1 MRSRG
6 FSSHFENMDGWGQ
19 VQEPRSPPL
28 TGRLGGLVSAL
39 GRVRKRLERLLE
51 AERSQ
56 LPLWIVAAFMA
67 GIALWFALPG
77 ATGWA
82 GLVLLGGG
90 VGGLGVLLGGRLGAT
105 LAGIGIAAALGCGW
119 IWLRA
124 EFVAHERI
132 ERVTITRFVGTVE
145 KSEPLVARGKWRLT
159 LLPVEGS
166 GLPERLRITL
176 REAQWRD
183 AMGEGAKVEVRARL
197 TPPPSM
203 SVPGGY
209 DFARTAWFQQI
220 GGVGTALGDVR
231 VVEASEDGWLAGARK
246 GLGARVRD
254 RLPGAGDGIATALA
268 TGDKN
273 AVSDEDAE
281 AMRRSGL
288 AHLLAVSGLHIAA
301 VVGSAML
308 LALKIL
314 ALSPRLAAR
323 TNLVIVAAGIGALAG
338 IGYTLLTGMQVP
350 TVRACIAALLVLLGL
365 ALGRDALSLRLV
377 AVGATIIMLVR
388 PETVAGASF
397 QLSFAAVTAIIALH
411 AHPVVKRVLMAR
423 EEGRIRRIGR
433 GLLALFLTGLAVELA
448 LIPFALFHFHKAGL
462 YGVFANLLA
471 IPMTTFI
478 IMPVLAL
485 AIIADLFGLGAPF
498 WWIVGMALDA
508 LLALAH
514 FTANAEGAVAMVPNM
529 PGWAFAA
536 SIGGFLWL
544 CLWRHRSRYVGLA
557 GMAIGLGAAAFS
569 PRPDLLVTGDGRH
582 LAIIADDGTPHLLRA
597 RAGDFVRDMLSE
609 GAGYDGEAPALD
621 TSAFANC
628 NRDACLADL
637 QGDGRTYRLLA
648 TRSRDLIAWEDLVAA
663 CAKADIV
670 VSERWLP
677 DACQPR
683 WLKLD
688 RRTLEASG
696 GIAVHLDTTPR
707 VETVAAQV
715 AEHPWGVTR
724 R

>member
-1 MRSRG
+1 
-6 FSSHFENMDGWGQ
+6 MDGWGQ
-19 VQEPRSPPL
+19 VQEPGSPPL

-67 GIALWFALPG
+67 GIALWFALPDV
-77 ATGWA
+77 TGWA
-82 GLVLLGGG
+82 GLILFGGG
-90 VGGLGVLLGGRLGAT
+90 ISGLGVLLGGRLGAL
-105 LAGIGIAAALGCGW
+105 LAGVGIAAALGCGW

-124 EFVAHERI
+124 DMVAHERI
-132 ERVTITRFVGTVE
+132 ERITITRFVATVE

-159 LLPVEGS
+159 LLTEDGS
-166 GLPERLRITL
+166 DLPKRLRVTL

-183 AMGEGAKVEVRARL
+183 TMGEGARVDVRARL

-203 SVPGGY
+203 AVPGGY
-209 DFARTAWFQQI
+209 DFARTAWFQKI

-231 VVEASEDGWLAGARK
+231 VVEASDDGWLAAARK
-246 GLGARVRD
+246 ALGVRVRD

-273 AVSDEDAE
+273 AVGDEDAE

-308 LALKIL
+308 IALKLL

-338 IGYTLLTGMQVP
+338 VGYTLLTGMQVP

-377 AVGATIIMLVR
+377 AVGAAIIMLVR

-411 AHPVVKRVLMAR
+411 AHPVIKKVLMAR
-423 EEGRIRRIGR
+423 EESRVRRSGR

-462 YGVFANLLA
+462 YGVFANLIA

-485 AIIADLFGLGAPF
+485 ALIADAVGLGAPF
-498 WWIVGMALDA
+498 WWVVGVSLDA
-508 LLALAH
+508 LLGLAH
-514 FTANAEGAVAMVPNM
+514 MTANADGAVAMVPNM

-536 SIGGFLWL
+536 AIAGFLWL
-544 CLWRHRSRYVGLA
+544 CLWRHPMRYAGLA
-557 GMAIGLGAAAFS
+557 GIVAGLSAAALS

-582 LAIIADDGTPHLLRA
+582 LAIMAEDGTPHLLRA

-609 GAGYDGEAPALD
+609 GAGYDGEAPPLD
-621 TSAFANC
+621 ASAFANC
-628 NRDACLADL
+628 NRDACLADIEG
-637 QGDGRTYRLLA
+637 QGRRYRLLA
-648 TRSRDLIAWEDLVAA
+648 TRSRDLIAWDDLVAA
-663 CAKADIV
+663 CSQADIV
-670 VSERWLP
+670 VSDRWLP
-677 DACQPR
+677 DGCNPR

-688 RRTLEASG
+688 RKSLEASG
-696 GIAVHLDTTPR
+696 GIAVHLDADPR
-707 VETVAAQV
+707 VDTVAGRV
-715 AEHPWGVTR
+715 AGHPWGVTR

>member
-1 MRSRG
+1 
-6 FSSHFENMDGWGQ
+6 MDGWGQ
-19 VQEPRSPPL
+19 TIDRRSPPL

-51 AERSQ
+51 AERSV
-56 LPLWIVAAFMA
+56 LPLWIVVAFGA
-67 GIALWFALPG
+67 GIALWFALPD
-77 ATGWA
+77 ARSWA
-82 GLVLLGGG
+82 GIVMLGAGLA
-90 VGGLGVLLGGRLGAT
+90 GLGTVAEGRFGGMLMGLG
-105 LAGIGIAAALGCGW
+105 LALALGCAW
-119 IWLRA
+119 IWWRA
-124 EFVAHERI
+124 ESVAHERI
-132 ERVTITRFVGTVE
+132 ERVRIETFVATVE

-159 LLPVEGS
+159 VRPDAGS
-166 GLPERLRITL
+166 ALPERLRLTL
-176 REAQWRD
+176 REAQYRD
-183 AMGEGAKVEVRARL
+183 GMGDGARIEVRARL

-231 VVEASEDGWLAGARK
+231 VIAPSRDGWLAGARE
-246 GLGARVRD
+246 GLGARVRE

-273 AVSDEDAE
+273 AVGADDAE

-308 LALKIL
+308 IALKLL

-338 IGYTLLTGMQVP
+338 VGYTLLTGMQVP

-377 AVGATIIMLVR
+377 ATGAAIVMLVR
-388 PETVAGASF
+388 PETLAGPSF

-411 AHPVVKRVLMAR
+411 AHPAVKRLLSPR
-423 EEGRIRRIGR
+423 EEGAGARFGR
-433 GLLALFLTGLAVELA
+433 GLLALFLTGVAVELA
-448 LIPFALFHFHKAGL
+448 LMPFALFHFHKAGL
-462 YGVFANLLA
+462 YGVFANLIA

-478 IMPVLAL
+478 IMPLL
-485 AIIADLFGLGAPF
+485 AIALLTDAVGLGAPF
-498 WWIVGMALDA
+498 WWMLGLGLDA

-514 FTANAEGAVAMVPNM
+514 TTGNAKGAVAMVPSM
-529 PGWAFAA
+529 PDWAFAA
-536 SIGGFLWL
+536 CILGFLWL
-544 CLWRHRSRYVGLA
+544 CLWRHPMRYAGLA
-557 GMAIGLGAAAFS
+557 GIAIGLGAAALA

-582 LAIIADDGTPHLLRA
+582 LAIVDENGVPHLLRA
-597 RAGDFVRDMLSE
+597 RAGDFVRDMLGES
-609 GAGYDGEAPALD
+609 AGYDGEAGPLD
-621 TSAFANC
+621 ASEFANC
-628 NRDACLADL
+628 NRDACFA
-637 QGDGRTYRLLA
+637 QIEREGRTTVLLA
-648 TRSRDLIAWEDLVAA
+648 TRSRDFIAWRDLVEA
-663 CAKADIV
+663 CAQADIV

-677 DACQPR
+677 KACTPR

-688 RRTLEASG
+688 RKSLGESG
-696 GIAVHLDTTPR
+696 GLAIHLGDRPVVTSVSDR
-707 VETVAAQV
+707 IGQ
-715 AEHPWGVTR
+715 HPWR
-724 R
+724 MLEPAR